1 MPEMATALKRWWF
14 ALLPAVVTLLL
25 GLWGLG
31 TPAPWLDELFTIEA
45 VTEGL
50 SSHFWD
56 APMLPYYAFMW
67 SWTLAGN
74 VIDDA
79 WLRLPSVLSMAT
91 AAAAASVA
99 ARRLSTVPAGF
110 TAGMLLAIAP
120 GVSRYAQEA
129 RTYAPAAALVAI
141 ATLALVVAMTGG
153 GRRWW
158 FVYGGAL
165 GLAAIVLPMS
175 LAAIPA
181 HAVILRSAPAW
192 RTLGRD
198 WLAACLFLVP
208 IAAVDAL
215 LAVWF
220 GGTRAWLQPP
230 GVSNL
235 PEAVSLIG
243 NSEYTGV
250 GGTAFAVVLVVLAAL
265 SRIGLRWLAGLAVSV
280 MAVFVLSV
288 TAGSWLDSS
297 LVYAARGH
305 PVHCRRPGT
314 GAGRLGTRPGRS
326 RHPCRGGC
334 PGTPG
339 NSRAGFAR
347 PGRSG
352 DGCHH

>member
-1 MPEMATALKRWWF
+1 
-14 ALLPAVVTLLL
+14 
-25 GLWGLG
+25 
-31 TPAPWLDELFTIEA
+31 
-45 VTEGL
+45 
-50 SSHFWD
+50 
-56 APMLPYYAFMW
+56 MLPYYAFMW

-215 LAVWF
+215 LALWF

-288 TAGSWLDSS
+288 TAGSWWIPRSFMP
-297 LVYAARGH
+297 LVAILCIAAGQALAQVDWAR
-305 PVHCRRPGT
+305 VL
-314 GAGRLGTRPGRS
+314 AVLGILAVVAAPA
-326 RHPCRGGC
+326 H
-334 PGTPG
+334 
-339 NSRAGFAR
+339 RAIREPDCAR